1 MLTPSHF
8 CRAAR
13 YANDGVCACCPSS
26 LESMELPA
34 AYAAAIAAEYPGARN
49 FARKGQSITFTY
61 DDPDSGEAVDVLLK
75 PEK

>member
-1 MLTPSHF
+1 
-8 CRAAR
+8 
-13 YANDGVCACCPSS
+13 
-26 LESMELPA
+26 MELPA

>member
-1 MLTPSHF
+1 MPMT
-8 CRAAR
+8 
-13 YANDGVCACCPSS
+13 
-26 LESMELPA
+26 ESAPA
-34 AYAAAIAAEYPGARN
+34 AHLALSPWNFLRRMPYPGARN

>member
-1 MLTPSHF
+1 MPPKS
-8 CRAAR
+8 AVE
-13 YANDGVCACCPSS
+13 YP
-26 LESMELPA
+26 EQMELPA

-49 FARKGQSITFTY
+49 FGRKGQSITFTY